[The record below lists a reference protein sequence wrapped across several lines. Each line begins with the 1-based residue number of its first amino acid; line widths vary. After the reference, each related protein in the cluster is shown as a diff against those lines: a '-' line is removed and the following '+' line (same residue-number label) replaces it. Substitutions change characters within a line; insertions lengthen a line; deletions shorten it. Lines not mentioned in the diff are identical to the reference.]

1 MSNRTEREIGNIS
14 RLCGDLYTVEALY
27 RGGERVVLGLAG
39 NGSERAEKLLRE
51 RLRLAGYE
59 HTLAVKESGRLEL
72 TVNTKRKLAIPKLNV
87 VLFFVTLGAVY
98 FFPVFIP
105 KFLTMPDGLAFGATL
120 EAFKRGAGIQ
130 FTVALMSIL
139 ICHEMGHFL
148 VGRRRGIVTS
158 WPYFLPAPS
167 LIGTFGAV
175 IRSKSPFWNRRDLMA
190 VGAAGPIAGWIVA
203 IGWLVYGLTQS
214 TIRMTTGFSP
224 DEMGFSLE
232 GESILT
238 RFLIPLIIG
247 RAPDGYAYLLTEGA
261 FAGWVGLLITA
272 INLLPIGQL
281 DGGHIMYSIVRRRQ
295 KLLGWGTVLLL
306 VGLGFQSTTWWVFA
320 ALGLAFGVAHP
331 PTLDD
336 EAPLDQRSKILG
348 VAAVLILLLSFTPI
362 PFR

>member
-1 MSNRTEREIGNIS
+1 MFLFIKITKQSFTTMS
-14 RLCGDLYTVEALY
+14 
-27 RGGERVVLGLAG
+27 
-39 NGSERAEKLLRE
+39 KL
-51 RLRLAGYE
+51 
-59 HTLAVKESGRLEL
+59 
-72 TVNTKRKLAIPKLNV
+72 KRKLVIPRLNV
-87 VLFFVTLGAVY
+87 ILFFVTLGTVY
-98 FFPVFIP
+98 FFPVFLREGFEI
-105 KFLTMPDGLAFGATL
+105 GATM
-120 EAFKRGAGIQ
+120 EALRNGAGIQ
-130 FTVALMSIL
+130 FTAALMSIL

-190 VGAAGPIAGWIVA
+190 VGAAGPIAGWVVA
-203 IGWLVYGLTQS
+203 IGWLVYGLMHS
-214 TIRMTTGFSP
+214 SIRLTTGFGP

-238 RFLIPLIIG
+238 RFLIPLIVG

-272 INLLPIGQL
+272 INLLPMGQL
-281 DGGHIMYSIVRRRQ
+281 DGGHIVYSIIRRRQ
-295 KLLGWGTVLLL
+295 HLLGWGTVALL
-306 VGLGFQSTTWWVFA
+306 VGLGFQSATWWVFA
-320 ALGLAFGVAHP
+320 GLGLAFGTGHP

-336 EAPLDQRSKILG
+336 GAALDRRSYVLG
-348 VAAVLILLLSFTPI
+348 IVAVGILLLSFTPI